1 MNVLVIGANGKIGH
15 MLVDRL
21 QSSEDAHVRAMVRKE
36 EQVKMFEDKGVEAVL
51 ADLEG
56 DLDQLAKAFE
66 GIDTVVFT
74 AGSGPN
80 TGPDKTI
87 AVDLDGAVKTMQVAG
102 GLNVK
107 RYIMVSSFDTSRGT
121 IQAAPESFRPYVIAK
136 HYADDWLRKSDLAY
150 TIVHP
155 GRLTDEDETNQV
167 TIKEQVEAGNVSRS
181 DVSKVLYETVFADD
195 LVGKEFQV
203 VAGNTS
209 IIDAL
214 KQL

>member
-181 DVSKVLYETVFADD
+181 DVSKVLYETIFADD